1 MKIEKENNNIIL
13 WANDKK
19 EEKFAEKIRTEFD
32 NNKFITDRLIDKREG
47 AEGKPLGIRV
57 FIN

>member
-13 WANDKK
+13 WADNEK
-19 EEKFAEKIRTEFD
+19 EERFAEKIRKEFD
-32 NNKFITDRLIDKREG
+32 DNKFITDRLIDKREG